1 MYELSRVRLYSI
13 GPAGARYADTVLD
26 LRGVGE
32 PVPSP
37 APTQA
42 EFFEE
47 EPVGPPRRPAPAGVL
62 FLENGGGKSV
72 LLKLI
77 FSVMLPG
84 HRNTLGGA
92 SSGVLRKFLL
102 ADDCGHVALEWQH
115 TVTGETVVVGK
126 VSEWRGRQVSNDPRK
141 FAEAWYSFR
150 PGPGLSLDSL
160 PVAESAAVRPA
171 AEGASTAR
179 GRRRTMKGFRDALT
193 EAGKAYPHLDVVWV
207 EIHERWNEHL
217 GELGL
222 DPELFRYQR
231 EMNADEGEAAGLFAV
246 KNDSD
251 FTDLLLRA
259 VTDTRDTDGLADLV
273 HGFAHKLGRRAEL
286 TAERDFTAGSLD
298 LLQRI
303 ADAAER
309 REQACGVHAGAER
322 RTRTLARRLSAR
334 GAEERARAAELAE
347 RVASAEQAVTDAE
360 GARRR
365 SELVAAELAY
375 RHASL
380 ALAAAEKGAA
390 AQRRELSDAR
400 TLHSAWQAAETVL
413 RHRAAA
419 DRSARVAAAIREA
432 ERDAAPAL
440 AARAK
445 AAADLVRALHAAAED
460 GERVAGEEED
470 RAAALQEAGEAAHR
484 DATSAATAAQRARS
498 DAEHLRQRLAE
509 VEQETAEAVRAGWL
523 DDSAPD
529 ADPAR
534 AALAASD
541 AEKTTVAAFDEA
553 RETARR
559 TADHAKSAAAEEAR
573 AELAA
578 ARAVDAAR
586 AAESAYDAERRAA
599 EALGAEQ
606 RLIELLGLP
615 QPSATVPAPRG
626 GARPSAAEARGTGRV
641 TVRIPDP
648 GAIGGQGTRA
658 LPADADRAGWITVRV
673 DEEDVDDVGLSQ
685 LPAAFRAGPA
695 PYAPPPTEDPALRD
709 PGSCGRVS
717 CDPGSCGHASCGPGS
732 CGRAS
737 CDPGSCGH
745 ASCDPGSCG
754 PASCD
759 PGSCGRASCD
769 PGACGHASCDPGACG
784 HASCDPGSRDRA
796 SRDHAYASD
805 EPLTDARGRHPA
817 EGRRPACGE
826 GPSAVD
832 APGVGEPRPADRMTG
847 RVDGAAR
854 VDAGWSG
861 VHAAGGRMGSCPVDG
876 AAPAGPTE
884 GDGAAAGDG
893 RPGAGPAGQVAGRV
907 VETGAAS
914 VDGGRPDAGP
924 VGEAEASRAVG
935 REAARA
941 GEAEAGQA
949 LRRRPLAAEA
959 RPAGRVTMRIDEA
972 GGAPSGGGPR
982 PDGPREATRAVAAE
996 SRPSGEVSARIEDGS
1011 GDGDEARS
1019 ETAADTVRAEGP
1031 GAGARRAEGAG
1042 AGASRAEG
1050 AGAGATRAEG
1060 VRADAGRAE
1069 GAGAGAVRTEGAGA
1083 GAARAD
1089 AAGAEGARAE
1099 SARAD
1104 AVRAEDAR
1112 AEGAGADAV
1121 RAGGARAEGAGG
1133 GAVRAEGARAD
1144 AVRDDTARADAVRA
1158 DAVRAEGARTGV
1170 TGSDATDESDCWS
1183 PDPGG
1188 EPGRERTGRSRP
1200 ARRPLADGPLTAEEL
1215 DRNAD
1220 ALRELLDESVAAAER
1235 QLFELRTAAAEDSRI
1250 LGALG
1255 DGGLLP
1261 PSPDVLAAVEYL
1273 GEHGI
1278 PALPGWRYL
1287 AQAVDPADHAAVLAA
1302 RPELVDGVVITDP
1315 DSHARAREVLGQASL
1330 LPRSAVAVG
1339 TSAALLAPTPASGTE
1354 DSGVFLVPPNP
1365 AMHDER
1371 AADDERREL
1380 RARATERDEEIRA
1393 LAARLAGDRA
1403 LSARLA
1409 SWRTG
1414 CPPGRLAELAAAAET
1429 AREAADTAQRALVE
1443 ARTARAEADEAA
1455 TEAARVRDERQEAAQ
1470 RARRVADALAGL
1482 AYRLRERATWQTRL
1496 RELAEEAAE
1505 YEERAA
1511 GCVDRARAA
1520 DEDRRAAQR
1529 AADDAR
1535 RTARALRAER
1545 AEIAGAPDDLGEDTE
1560 PPSASL
1566 PALREAYRAASQVY
1580 EKVGVGADLRA
1591 EQARAESDESAALAS
1606 LDRLTNKV
1614 RTRAAQL
1621 LEGTDGADGPSRQ
1634 AAAARAESLV
1644 QMLESRAS
1652 AASEQL
1658 GRLRGEA
1665 ERLAP
1670 ADGDAHTELPE
1681 QLVPADAEQAKELL
1695 RTANGEL
1702 AARTDALDT
1711 ARTAHADLVRAHRSA
1726 EDAAGGFDETAA
1738 LLRDLLR
1745 DGPGAED
1752 DGERPEPY
1760 AGGLAEARQSAAEAR
1775 RSLRGCAAD
1784 LSAAE
1789 AAVREAGDVL
1799 VRHANSTRYEQVRT
1813 PARQQIRELPAAALP
1828 EHAAAWAEAFAPRLR
1843 VLTDELEQLE
1853 RNRDSIVDRLRG
1865 LVESCLAT
1873 LRSAQ
1878 RLSRL
1883 PEGLGEWSGQEFLR
1897 IRFEDPDQATLT
1909 ERLGEV
1915 IDEATRSA
1923 VRKNSDLRRDG
1934 MSLLLRGVHAALQP
1948 RGVAVEI
1955 LKPDAVLRAE
1965 RVPVGQMG
1973 DVFSGGQL
1981 LTAAIAL
1988 YCTMAALRSN
1998 DRGRDKHRHA
2008 GTLFLDN
2015 PIGRANATYLLELQR
2030 AVADALG
2037 VQLLYTTGLFD
2048 TTALAE
2054 FPLVIRLRNDA
2065 DLRAGLKYISVEEHL
2080 RPGLPVRE
2088 PEEEPQVHG
2097 QITATRM
2104 YRRPDADA
2112 PASAPASARASAD
2125 GP

>member
-26 LRGVGE
+26 LRGVGA

-37 APTQA
+37 APAQA
-42 EFFEE
+42 DFFEE

-115 TVTGETVVVGK
+115 VLTGETVVVGK

-150 PGPGLSLDSL
+150 PGPGMSLDAL
-160 PVAESAAVRPA
+160 PVAESTALRPR

-193 EAGKAYPHLDVVWV
+193 EAGKAYPNLDVVWE

-298 LLQRI
+298 LLSRI
-303 ADAAER
+303 VESGAR
-309 REQACGVHAGAER
+309 RDQARGVHAGAER
-322 RTRTLARRLSAR
+322 RTRVLARRLSAR
-334 GAEERARAAELAE
+334 AAEERGRAAELAE
-347 RVASAEQAVTDAE
+347 QVAAAAHRVTDAE
-360 GARRR
+360 TAREHASRI
-365 SELVAAELAY
+365 AAELAY

-380 ALAAAEKGAA
+380 ALAAAEKAAA
-390 AQRRELSDAR
+390 AQRRELNDAR

-419 DRSARVAAAIREA
+419 DRSARVAAAIHEA

-440 AARAK
+440 AARTR
-445 AAADLVRALHAAAED
+445 AAAALVRALNAAAEQ
-460 GERVAGEEED
+460 GERLAEEQEQ
-470 RAAALQEAGEAAHR
+470 RSVVLQETGEAAHR
-484 DATSAATAAQRARS
+484 DATAAATEAQRARS
-498 DAEHLRQRLAE
+498 EAGHLRQRLAE
-509 VEQETAEAVRAGWL
+509 VEQETADAVRAGWL

-541 AEKTTVAAFDEA
+541 AEKTATAAYETARDTARTAADRA
-553 RETARR
+553 RETA
-559 TADHAKSAAAEEAR
+559 AAESR

-578 ARAVDAAR
+578 ARSADAAT
-586 AAESAYDAERRAA
+586 AAAGAYDAERRLA
-599 EALGAEQ
+599 ESLGAEP
-606 RLIELLGLP
+606 RLAELLGLP
-615 QPSATVPAPRG
+615 QP
-626 GARPSAAEARGTGRV
+626 GA
-641 TVRIPDP
+641 
-648 GAIGGQGTRA
+648 
-658 LPADADRAGWITVRV
+658 
-673 DEEDVDDVGLSQ
+673 
-685 LPAAFRAGPA
+685 
-695 PYAPPPTEDPALRD
+695 
-709 PGSCGRVS
+709 
-717 CDPGSCGHASCGPGS
+717 
-732 CGRAS
+732 
-737 CDPGSCGH
+737 
-745 ASCDPGSCG
+745 
-754 PASCD
+754 
-759 PGSCGRASCD
+759 
-769 PGACGHASCDPGACG
+769 
-784 HASCDPGSRDRA
+784 
-796 SRDHAYASD
+796 
-805 EPLTDARGRHPA
+805 
-817 EGRRPACGE
+817 
-826 GPSAVD
+826 
-832 APGVGEPRPADRMTG
+832 
-847 RVDGAAR
+847 
-854 VDAGWSG
+854 
-861 VHAAGGRMGSCPVDG
+861 
-876 AAPAGPTE
+876 
-884 GDGAAAGDG
+884 
-893 RPGAGPAGQVAGRV
+893 AGQV
-907 VETGAAS
+907 
-914 VDGGRPDAGP
+914 
-924 VGEAEASRAVG
+924 
-935 REAARA
+935 
-941 GEAEAGQA
+941 
-949 LRRRPLAAEA
+949 
-959 RPAGRVTMRIDEA
+959 PAQRGT
-972 GGAPSGGGPR
+972 
-982 PDGPREATRAVAAE
+982 
-996 SRPSGEVSARIEDGS
+996 
-1011 GDGDEARS
+1011 
-1019 ETAADTVRAEGP
+1019 EGP
-1031 GAGARRAEGAG
+1031 GK
-1042 AGASRAEG
+1042 
-1050 AGAGATRAEG
+1050 
-1060 VRADAGRAE
+1060 
-1069 GAGAGAVRTEGAGA
+1069 
-1083 GAARAD
+1083 AA
-1089 AAGAEGARAE
+1089 
-1099 SARAD
+1099 
-1104 AVRAEDAR
+1104 
-1112 AEGAGADAV
+1112 
-1121 RAGGARAEGAGG
+1121 
-1133 GAVRAEGARAD
+1133 
-1144 AVRDDTARADAVRA
+1144 
-1158 DAVRAEGARTGV
+1158 
-1170 TGSDATDESDCWS
+1170 
-1183 PDPGG
+1183 
-1188 EPGRERTGRSRP
+1188 
-1200 ARRPLADGPLTAEEL
+1200 GPLTAEEL

-1220 ALRELLDESVAAAER
+1220 ALRELLDDTVAAAER
-1235 QLFELRTAAAEDSRI
+1235 QLFDLRTAAADDSRI

-1261 PSPDVLAAVEYL
+1261 AGPDVLATVEFL

-1287 AQAVDPADHAAVLAA
+1287 AQAVDPADHARVLAA

-1315 DSHARAREVLGQASL
+1315 DAHGRAREALADASL

-1339 TSAALLAPTPASGTE
+1339 TAAALLAPVPETDG

-1371 AADDERREL
+1371 AADEERHALRE
-1380 RARATERDEEIRA
+1380 RAAARDEEIRA
-1393 LAARLAGDRA
+1393 VAARLAGDRA
-1403 LSARLA
+1403 LAARLA
-1409 SWRTG
+1409 SWRSG
-1414 CPPGRLAELAAAAET
+1414 CPEGRLAELAAEAERCRAAAET
-1429 AREAADTAQRALVE
+1429 AQEELTA
-1443 ARTARAEADEAA
+1443 ARTARAEADETAA
-1455 TEAARVRDERQEAAQ
+1455 ETARVRDERQEAAQ

-1482 AYRLRERATWQTRL
+1482 AHRLRERAHWQTRL

-1511 GCVDRARAA
+1511 ACVDRARAA

-1529 AADDAR
+1529 AADDAH

-1545 AEIAGAPDDLGEDTE
+1545 AEIAGAPDDVPDDAEASTD
-1560 PPSASL
+1560 SL

-1591 EQARAESDESAALAS
+1591 EQARAESDESAARAE

-1621 LEGTDGADGPSRQ
+1621 LEGTEGADGPSRQ
-1634 AAAARAESLV
+1634 AAAARADALV
-1644 QMLESRAS
+1644 QLLEGRAS

-1670 ADGDAHTELPE
+1670 ADGEAHTELPDE
-1681 QLVPADAEQAKELL
+1681 RVPADADQAKELL
-1695 RTANGEL
+1695 RTATAEL
-1702 AARTDALDT
+1702 TAHTDALEE
-1711 ARTAHADLVRAHRSA
+1711 ARTAHASLLRSHRAA
-1726 EDAAGGFDETAA
+1726 EDAAGGFDDTAA

-1745 DGPGAED
+1745 DNAPD
-1752 DGERPEPY
+1752 DEETAPEPY
-1760 AGGLAEARQSAAEAR
+1760 TGTLEEARQAAAEAR
-1775 RSLRGCAAD
+1775 RSLRGCAGD

-1789 AAVREAGDVL
+1789 AAVREASDVL

-1813 PARQQIRELPAAALP
+1813 PARQQIRELPASALP
-1828 EHAAAWAEAFAPRLR
+1828 EHAAAWADAFAPRLR
-1843 VLTDELEQLE
+1843 VLTDELDQLE
-1853 RNRDSIVDRLRG
+1853 RNRDGIVDRLRG
-1865 LVESCLAT
+1865 LVESSLTT

-1897 IRFEDPDQATLT
+1897 IRFEDPDQSTLT

-1923 VRKNSDLRRDG
+1923 VKKNSDLRRDG
-1934 MSLLLRGVHAALQP
+1934 MSLLLRGVRAALLP

-1998 DRGRDKHRHA
+1998 DRGRDRQKHA

-2080 RPGLPVRE
+2080 RPGLPQADPESE
-2088 PEEEPQVHG
+2088 PVHG
-2097 QITATRM
+2097 EITATRM
-2104 YRRPDADA
+2104 FRRPEEDPSEREPV
-2112 PASAPASARASAD
+2112 PAGR
-2125 GP
+2125 

>member
-26 LRGVGE
+26 LRGVGA
-32 PVPSP
+32 PVPTP

-115 TVTGETVVVGK
+115 VLTGETIVVGK

-150 PGPGLSLDSL
+150 PGPGLSLDAL
-160 PVAESAAVRPA
+160 PVAESSAMRSAAD
-171 AEGASTAR
+171 GTSGAR

-193 EAGKAYPHLDVVWV
+193 EAGKAYPHLDVVWE

-298 LLQRI
+298 LLSRI
-303 ADAAER
+303 ADAAVK
-309 REQACGVHAGAER
+309 REQARGVHAGSER
-322 RTRTLARRLSAR
+322 RTRGLARRLSAR
-334 GAEERARAAELAE
+334 AFEERGRAGELAE
-347 RVASAEQAVTDAE
+347 QVAAAAHAVTDAE
-360 GARRR
+360 TGRGR
-365 SELVAAELAY
+365 SSLVAAEIAY

-380 ALAAAEKGAA
+380 ALAAAEKAAA
-390 AQRRELSDAR
+390 AQRRELNDAR

-440 AARAK
+440 AARAQ
-445 AAADLVRALHAAAED
+445 AATELVRALNTAAGT
-460 GERVAGEEED
+460 GEQRANEEEE
-470 RAAALQEAGEAAHR
+470 RSAALQEASEAAHR
-484 DATSAATAAQRARS
+484 DATAAATEAQRARS
-498 DAEHLRQRLAE
+498 ESGHLRQRLAE
-509 VEQETAEAVRAGWL
+509 VEQETAEAVRAGWI
-523 DDSAPD
+523 DDD

-541 AEKTTVAAFDEA
+541 AEKPAVAAYESA
-553 RETARR
+553 RETARQA
-559 TADHAKSAAAEEAR
+559 ADAAKETAAAESR

-578 ARAVDAAR
+578 ARAADAAT
-586 AAESAYDAERRAA
+586 AAESAHDAERRAA
-599 EALGAEQ
+599 ESIGAEQ

-615 QPSATVPAPRG
+615 EPAASGQVPGQRTETGHGRPPAPR
-626 GARPSAAEARGTGRV
+626 
-641 TVRIPDP
+641 
-648 GAIGGQGTRA
+648 
-658 LPADADRAGWITVRV
+658 
-673 DEEDVDDVGLSQ
+673 
-685 LPAAFRAGPA
+685 
-695 PYAPPPTEDPALRD
+695 
-709 PGSCGRVS
+709 
-717 CDPGSCGHASCGPGS
+717 
-732 CGRAS
+732 
-737 CDPGSCGH
+737 
-745 ASCDPGSCG
+745 
-754 PASCD
+754 
-759 PGSCGRASCD
+759 
-769 PGACGHASCDPGACG
+769 
-784 HASCDPGSRDRA
+784 
-796 SRDHAYASD
+796 
-805 EPLTDARGRHPA
+805 
-817 EGRRPACGE
+817 
-826 GPSAVD
+826 
-832 APGVGEPRPADRMTG
+832 
-847 RVDGAAR
+847 
-854 VDAGWSG
+854 
-861 VHAAGGRMGSCPVDG
+861 
-876 AAPAGPTE
+876 
-884 GDGAAAGDG
+884 
-893 RPGAGPAGQVAGRV
+893 
-907 VETGAAS
+907 
-914 VDGGRPDAGP
+914 
-924 VGEAEASRAVG
+924 
-935 REAARA
+935 
-941 GEAEAGQA
+941 
-949 LRRRPLAAEA
+949 
-959 RPAGRVTMRIDEA
+959 
-972 GGAPSGGGPR
+972 
-982 PDGPREATRAVAAE
+982 
-996 SRPSGEVSARIEDGS
+996 
-1011 GDGDEARS
+1011 RS
-1019 ETAADTVRAEGP
+1019 
-1031 GAGARRAEGAG
+1031 
-1042 AGASRAEG
+1042 
-1050 AGAGATRAEG
+1050 
-1060 VRADAGRAE
+1060 
-1069 GAGAGAVRTEGAGA
+1069 
-1083 GAARAD
+1083 
-1089 AAGAEGARAE
+1089 
-1099 SARAD
+1099 
-1104 AVRAEDAR
+1104 AEDAPDDE
-1112 AEGAGADAV
+1112 APYYP
-1121 RAGGARAEGAGG
+1121 
-1133 GAVRAEGARAD
+1133 GAVRAA
-1144 AVRDDTARADAVRA
+1144 
-1158 DAVRAEGARTGV
+1158 
-1170 TGSDATDESDCWS
+1170 
-1183 PDPGG
+1183 
-1188 EPGRERTGRSRP
+1188 
-1200 ARRPLADGPLTAEEL
+1200 ARRRDADDRAPAPRRAGSGPLTAEEL

-1220 ALRELLDESVAAAER
+1220 ALRELLDDSVASSER
-1235 QLFELRTAAAEDSRI
+1235 HLFDLRTAAADDSRI

-1261 PSPDVLAAVEYL
+1261 PRPDVLAAVEYL

-1287 AQAVDPADHAAVLAA
+1287 AQAVDPARHAAVLAA
-1302 RPELVDGVVITDP
+1302 RPELVDGVVITDT
-1315 DSHARAREVLGQASL
+1315 DSHARAREVLDAASL
-1330 LPRSAVAVG
+1330 LPRSALAVG
-1339 TSAALLAPTPASGTE
+1339 TSEALLAPVPEAGRQ
-1354 DSGVFLVPPNP
+1354 DAGVFLVAPNP

-1371 AADDERREL
+1371 AADEERHTLRERSL
-1380 RARATERDEEIRA
+1380 ARDEEIRA
-1393 LAARLAGDRA
+1393 IAARLAGDRTLA
-1403 LSARLA
+1403 ARLA
-1409 SWRTG
+1409 SWRAG
-1414 CPPGRLAELAAAAET
+1414 CPAGRLAELAG
-1429 AREAADTAQRALVE
+1429 EAA
-1443 ARTARAEADEAA
+1443 
-1455 TEAARVRDERQEAAQ
+1455 
-1470 RARRVADALAGL
+1470 
-1482 AYRLRERATWQTRL
+1482 
-1496 RELAEEAAE
+1496 
-1505 YEERAA
+1505 
-1511 GCVDRARAA
+1511 RARAA

-1545 AEIAGAPDDLGEDTE
+1545 AEIAGAPDEVPEASE
-1560 PPSASL
+1560 PPTASL

-1591 EQARAESDESAALAS
+1591 EQARAESDESAARNE

-1621 LEGTDGADGPSRQ
+1621 LEGTEGADGPSRQ
-1634 AAAARAESLV
+1634 AAAARAEELV

-1681 QLVPADAEQAKELL
+1681 ELVPGDADRAKELL
-1695 RTANGEL
+1695 RTATGEL
-1702 AARTDALDT
+1702 AARTDALER
-1711 ARTAHADLVRAHRSA
+1711 ARTAHSDLLRAHRAA
-1726 EDAAGGFDETAA
+1726 EDAATGFDDTAA

-1745 DGPGAED
+1745 DNSPED
-1752 DGERPEPY
+1752 DAEQPEPY
-1760 AGGLAEARQSAAEAR
+1760 AGGLEEARQAAAEAR
-1775 RSLRGCAAD
+1775 RSLRGCAGD

-1789 AAVREAGDVL
+1789 SAVREASDVL

-1865 LVESCLAT
+1865 LVESSLTT

-1897 IRFEDPDQATLT
+1897 IRFDDPDQSTLT

-1923 VRKNSDLRRDG
+1923 VKKNSDLRRDG
-1934 MSLLLRGVHAALQP
+1934 MSLLLRGVQAALQP

-1965 RVPVGQMG
+1965 RVPVRQMG

-1998 DRGRDKHRHA
+1998 DRGRDKQRHA

-2080 RPGLPVRE
+2080 RPGLPQRE
-2088 PEEEPQVHG
+2088 ESAEAVHG
-2097 QITATRM
+2097 EITATRM
-2104 YRRPDADA
+2104 YRRPAEEVPTGA
-2112 PASAPASARASAD
+2112 
-2125 GP
+2125 

>member
-32 PVPSP
+32 PVPRP
-37 APTQA
+37 APAQA
-42 EFFEE
+42 EFFED

-115 TVTGETVVVGK
+115 TLTGECVVVGK

-150 PGPGLSLDSL
+150 PGPGLGLDSL
-160 PVAESAAVRPA
+160 PVAESTAVGRPA
-171 AEGASTAR
+171 EGVSGAR

-193 EAGKAYPHLDVVWV
+193 EAGKFYQHLDVHWE
-207 EIHERWNEHL
+207 EIHDRWNEHL

-246 KNDSD
+246 KKDSD

-273 HGFAHKLGRRAEL
+273 SGFGNKLGRRAEL
-286 TAERDFTAGSLD
+286 TAERDFTAGSVD
-298 LLQRI
+298 LLGRI
-303 ADAAER
+303 VDAAGTR
-309 REQACGVHAGAER
+309 ARTRDIHAGAER

-334 GAEERARAAELAE
+334 AGEERGRAAELAQQ
-347 RVASAEQAVTDAE
+347 VTGAAHTVTGAEE
-360 GARRR
+360 ARGR
-365 SELVAAELAY
+365 SSLIAAELAY

-380 ALAAAEKGAA
+380 ALTAAEKSAA
-390 AQRRELSDAR
+390 AQRRELVDAR
-400 TLHSAWQAAETVL
+400 TLHSAWQAAEAVL

-440 AARAK
+440 AARAT
-445 AAADLVRALHAAAED
+445 AAADLVRALHTAAE
-460 GERVAGEEED
+460 AGESRANEEEERSD
-470 RAAALQEAGEAAHR
+470 ALQSAGEAAHR
-484 DATSAATAAQRARS
+484 DATTAATEAQRARS
-498 DAEHLRQRLAE
+498 EAGHLRQRLAE

-523 DDSAPD
+523 DDTAPH

-534 AALAASD
+534 AALAAND
-541 AEKTTVAAFDEA
+541 AEQSAVAAWDTA
-553 RETARR
+553 REAAGAAADRSR
-559 TADHAKSAAAEEAR
+559 QATADESR

-578 ARAVDAAR
+578 ARAADAAR
-586 AAESAYDAERRAA
+586 AAEQAYEAELRAA
-599 EALGAEQ
+599 EAIAAEP
-606 RLIELLGLP
+606 RLAELLGLP
-615 QPSATVPAPRG
+615 LTSGGVPRPRQ
-626 GARPSAAEARGTGRV
+626 AA
-641 TVRIPDP
+641 
-648 GAIGGQGTRA
+648 
-658 LPADADRAGWITVRV
+658 
-673 DEEDVDDVGLSQ
+673 
-685 LPAAFRAGPA
+685 
-695 PYAPPPTEDPALRD
+695 
-709 PGSCGRVS
+709 
-717 CDPGSCGHASCGPGS
+717 
-732 CGRAS
+732 
-737 CDPGSCGH
+737 
-745 ASCDPGSCG
+745 
-754 PASCD
+754 
-759 PGSCGRASCD
+759 
-769 PGACGHASCDPGACG
+769 
-784 HASCDPGSRDRA
+784 
-796 SRDHAYASD
+796 
-805 EPLTDARGRHPA
+805 
-817 EGRRPACGE
+817 
-826 GPSAVD
+826 
-832 APGVGEPRPADRMTG
+832 APG
-847 RVDGAAR
+847 
-854 VDAGWSG
+854 
-861 VHAAGGRMGSCPVDG
+861 
-876 AAPAGPTE
+876 
-884 GDGAAAGDG
+884 
-893 RPGAGPAGQVAGRV
+893 
-907 VETGAAS
+907 
-914 VDGGRPDAGP
+914 
-924 VGEAEASRAVG
+924 
-935 REAARA
+935 
-941 GEAEAGQA
+941 
-949 LRRRPLAAEA
+949 
-959 RPAGRVTMRIDEA
+959 
-972 GGAPSGGGPR
+972 
-982 PDGPREATRAVAAE
+982 
-996 SRPSGEVSARIEDGS
+996 
-1011 GDGDEARS
+1011 
-1019 ETAADTVRAEGP
+1019 
-1031 GAGARRAEGAG
+1031 
-1042 AGASRAEG
+1042 
-1050 AGAGATRAEG
+1050 
-1060 VRADAGRAE
+1060 
-1069 GAGAGAVRTEGAGA
+1069 
-1083 GAARAD
+1083 
-1089 AAGAEGARAE
+1089 AE
-1099 SARAD
+1099 SAS
-1104 AVRAEDAR
+1104 
-1112 AEGAGADAV
+1112 
-1121 RAGGARAEGAGG
+1121 
-1133 GAVRAEGARAD
+1133 
-1144 AVRDDTARADAVRA
+1144 DDQQWPDENTGPGTAA
-1158 DAVRAEGARTGV
+1158 
-1170 TGSDATDESDCWS
+1170 SD
-1183 PDPGG
+1183 GQ
-1188 EPGRERTGRSRP
+1188 
-1200 ARRPLADGPLTAEEL
+1200 LLTADEFDRAADEL
-1215 DRNAD
+1215 RD
-1220 ALRELLDESVAAAER
+1220 LLDQSVTTAER
-1235 QLFELRTAAAEDSRI
+1235 RLFELRTAAADDSRI

-1261 PSPDVLAAVEYL
+1261 PSPDVLATVEYL
-1273 GEHGI
+1273 GEQGI

-1315 DSHARAREVLGQASL
+1315 DAHARARDVLGAAAL

-1339 TSAALLAPTPASGTE
+1339 TAAALLAPVPGPETGASGTPE
-1354 DSGVFLVPPNP
+1354 DVFLVPPNP
-1365 AMHDER
+1365 AMHDEHAADEERQALRSR
-1371 AADDERREL
+1371 AA
-1380 RARATERDEEIRA
+1380 ARDEDIRVLAARLGADRA
-1393 LAARLAGDRA
+1393 LAARIG
-1403 LSARLA
+1403 
-1409 SWRTG
+1409 SWRAD
-1414 CPPGRLAELAAAAET
+1414 CPPGMLAELAESAATARTAAET
-1429 AREAADTAQRALVE
+1429 AEAALAE
-1443 ARTARAEADEAA
+1443 ARTVRAEADESAA
-1455 TEAARVRDERQEAAQ
+1455 DTARVREERQEAAQ
-1470 RARRVADALAGL
+1470 RARRAADALAGL
-1482 AYRLRERATWQTRL
+1482 AFRLRERAGWQAKL
-1496 RELAEEAAE
+1496 RELTDEAGESEA
-1505 YEERAA
+1505 RAT
-1511 GCVDRARAA
+1511 VFLERARAA

-1545 AEIAGAPDDLGEDTE
+1545 AEIAGAPEQLPDLGEDA
-1560 PPSASL
+1560 PRQAL
-1566 PALREAYRAASQVY
+1566 PALREAYRAASQLY

-1591 EQARAESDESAALAS
+1591 EQARAESDESAALAE

-1644 QMLESRAS
+1644 QLLETRAS

-1670 ADGDAHTELPE
+1670 ADGESLHTELPDD
-1681 QLVPADAEQAKELL
+1681 QVPADAEQAQALL
-1695 RTANGEL
+1695 RTATAEL
-1702 AARTDALDT
+1702 AAVTAALDT
-1711 ARTAHADLVRAHRSA
+1711 ARAAHAELLHAHRAA

-1745 DGPGAED
+1745 DHGAED
-1752 DGERPEPY
+1752 DPEEPEPY
-1760 AGGLAEARQSAAEAR
+1760 PGSLEEARQSAAEAR

-1789 AAVREAGDVL
+1789 AAVREASDVL

-1828 EHAAAWAEAFAPRLR
+1828 EHAEKWATAFAPRLR
-1843 VLTDELEQLE
+1843 VLTDELAQLE

-1865 LVESCLAT
+1865 LVESALTT

-1897 IRFEDPDQATLT
+1897 IRFEEPDQATLT

-1915 IDEATRSA
+1915 IDEATRA
-1923 VRKNSDLRRDG
+1923 ALKKNSDLRRDG
-1934 MSLLLRGVHAALQP
+1934 MSLLLRGVQAALEP
-1948 RGVAVEI
+1948 KGIAVEI

-1998 DRGRDKHRHA
+1998 DRGRDRAQHRHA

-2080 RPGLPVRE
+2080 RPGLPQQDPGSE
-2088 PEEEPQVHG
+2088 TVHG
-2097 QITATRM
+2097 EITATRM
-2104 YRRPDADA
+2104 FKR
-2112 PASAPASARASAD
+2112 SAPAPRTPDASETIEETRT
-2125 GP
+2125 P

>member
-160 PVAESAAVRPA
+160 PVAESAAVRPIV
-171 AEGASTAR
+171 EGASTAR
-179 GRRRTMKGFRDALT
+179 GRRRTMKGFRDAIT
-193 EAGKAYPHLDVVWV
+193 EADKAYPHLDVVWV

-298 LLQRI
+298 LLSRI
-303 ADAAER
+303 ADAGER
-309 REQACGVHAGAER
+309 REQARGVHAGAER
-322 RTRTLARRLSAR
+322 RTRTLARRLSGR
-334 GAEERARAAELAE
+334 GAEERERAAELAQQ
-347 RVASAEQAVTDAE
+347 VATAAHAVTEAE
-360 GARRR
+360 EARGR
-365 SELVAAELAY
+365 SSLVAAEIAY

-390 AQRRELSDAR
+390 AQRREVNDAR

-460 GERVAGEEED
+460 GERLANEEEE
-470 RAAALQEAGEAAHR
+470 RSAALQETGEAAHR
-484 DATSAATAAQRARS
+484 DATAAATAAQRARS
-498 DAEHLRQRLAE
+498 ETEHLRQRLAE

-541 AEKTTVAAFDEA
+541 AEKTAVAAWDVA
-553 RETARR
+553 REAARR
-559 TADHAKSAAAEEAR
+559 TADTAQAAAAEQSR
-573 AELAA
+573 TELAA
-578 ARAVDAAR
+578 ARAADASR
-586 AAESAYDAERRAA
+586 AAEAAYDAERRAA
-599 EALGAEQ
+599 ESLGSEQ
-606 RLIELLGLP
+606 RLVELLGLP
-615 QPSATVPAPRG
+615 GATPATPSVPAPR
-626 GARPSAAEARGTGRV
+626 
-641 TVRIPDP
+641 
-648 GAIGGQGTRA
+648 
-658 LPADADRAGWITVRV
+658 AG
-673 DEEDVDDVGLSQ
+673 
-685 LPAAFRAGPA
+685 
-695 PYAPPPTEDPALRD
+695 
-709 PGSCGRVS
+709 
-717 CDPGSCGHASCGPGS
+717 
-732 CGRAS
+732 
-737 CDPGSCGH
+737 
-745 ASCDPGSCG
+745 
-754 PASCD
+754 
-759 PGSCGRASCD
+759 
-769 PGACGHASCDPGACG
+769 
-784 HASCDPGSRDRA
+784 
-796 SRDHAYASD
+796 
-805 EPLTDARGRHPA
+805 
-817 EGRRPACGE
+817 
-826 GPSAVD
+826 
-832 APGVGEPRPADRMTG
+832 
-847 RVDGAAR
+847 
-854 VDAGWSG
+854 
-861 VHAAGGRMGSCPVDG
+861 
-876 AAPAGPTE
+876 
-884 GDGAAAGDG
+884 
-893 RPGAGPAGQVAGRV
+893 
-907 VETGAAS
+907 
-914 VDGGRPDAGP
+914 
-924 VGEAEASRAVG
+924 
-935 REAARA
+935 
-941 GEAEAGQA
+941 
-949 LRRRPLAAEA
+949 RPLAAEA
-959 RPAGRVTMRIDEA
+959 GSPGRVTMRVDELEQPAPGRHTRSLPAEARPPGGVSAHVNEPENAPEESA
-972 GGAPSGGGPR
+972 GTVDPAAPDEDCWSPELSDDRPATSGSAESATAATTRQDDAAAAGHGPADGEPGLGGLGAAVGGTAADAGAPP
-982 PDGPREATRAVAAE
+982 AE
-996 SRPSGEVSARIEDGS
+996 GAPGVTVHQAGDAP
-1011 GDGDEARS
+1011 GDGDGGAEATTGD
-1019 ETAADTVRAEGP
+1019 TARGAESPTGGAARGADGATGVAAPGPGGPTGDAVRPAEGASGRAVRGAKGDTAPEEAGPTGDEGVTP
-1031 GAGARRAEGAG
+1031 GQGADATGDAARRAD
-1042 AGASRAEG
+1042 
-1050 AGAGATRAEG
+1050 GATDVVVPATDVPTG
-1060 VRADAGRAE
+1060 
-1069 GAGAGAVRTEGAGA
+1069 GA
-1083 GAARAD
+1083 
-1089 AAGAEGARAE
+1089 
-1099 SARAD
+1099 
-1104 AVRAEDAR
+1104 
-1112 AEGAGADAV
+1112 
-1121 RAGGARAEGAGG
+1121 AGGARGATARGEGNPAAASARRGEGATSGASGSAGRAGRGQAAG
-1133 GAVRAEGARAD
+1133 GAAGRVR
-1144 AVRDDTARADAVRA
+1144 
-1158 DAVRAEGARTGV
+1158 
-1170 TGSDATDESDCWS
+1170 
-1183 PDPGG
+1183 G
-1188 EPGRERTGRSRP
+1188 E
-1200 ARRPLADGPLTAEEL
+1200 GPLSAEEL
-1215 DRNAD
+1215 DRSAD
-1220 ALRELLDESVAAAER
+1220 ALRELLDESVASAER
-1235 QLFELRTAAAEDSRI
+1235 QLFDLRTAAADDSRI
-1250 LGALG
+1250 LAALG

-1261 PSPDVLAAVEYL
+1261 PSPDVLATVEYL

-1287 AQAVDPADHAAVLAA
+1287 AQAVDPTDHAAVLAA

-1315 DSHARAREVLGQASL
+1315 DSHVRAREALATASL

-1339 TSAALLAPTPASGTE
+1339 TAAALLAPTPPPGAQDG
-1354 DSGVFLVPPNP
+1354 GVFLVPPNP

-1380 RARATERDEEIRA
+1380 RARATARDEDIRG

-1403 LSARLA
+1403 LAARLS

-1414 CPPGRLAELAAAAET
+1414 CPPGRLAELAEAAERG
-1429 AREAADTAQRALVE
+1429 REAAEEAQQELAE
-1443 ARTARAEADEAA
+1443 ARTARVEADEAA
-1455 TEAARVRDERQEAAQ
+1455 GETARVRDERQEAAQ
-1470 RARRVADALAGL
+1470 RARRAADALAGL
-1482 AYRLRERATWQTRL
+1482 AFRLRERAAWQTRL
-1496 RELAEEAAE
+1496 RELADEAAE

-1511 GCVDRARAA
+1511 ACVDRARAA

-1529 AADDAR
+1529 AADDAH

-1545 AEIAGAPDDLGEDTE
+1545 AEIAGAPDDVADGT
-1560 PPSASL
+1560 PPTTSL

-1621 LEGTDGADGPSRQ
+1621 LESTDGADAPSRQ

-1644 QMLESRAS
+1644 HTMESRAS

-1681 QLVPADAEQAKELL
+1681 GMVPQDAEQAKELL
-1695 RTANGEL
+1695 RTANAEL
-1702 AARTDALDT
+1702 STRTDALET
-1711 ARTAHADLVRAHRSA
+1711 ARTTHSELLRAHRAA
-1726 EDAAGGFDETAA
+1726 EDAAGGFEETAA

-1745 DGPGAED
+1745 DHQEAAVDGAD
-1752 DGERPEPY
+1752 AQPDAY
-1760 AGGLAEARQSAAEAR
+1760 AGSLAEARQAAAETR
-1775 RSLRGCAAD
+1775 RSLRGCAGD

-1789 AAVREAGDVL
+1789 AAVREASDVL
-1799 VRHANSTRYEQVRT
+1799 VRHANATRYEQVRT

-1843 VLTDELEQLE
+1843 VLTDELAQLE

-1865 LVESCLAT
+1865 LVESSLAT

-1897 IRFEDPDQATLT
+1897 IRFEDPDQAMLA

-1934 MSLLLRGVHAALQP
+1934 MSLLLRGVDAALQP

-1965 RVPVGQMG
+1965 RVPVRQMG

-1998 DRGRDKHRHA
+1998 DRGRDRHRHA

-2080 RPGLPVRE
+2080 RPGLPERDAE
-2088 PEEEPQVHG
+2088 DGQVHG

-2104 YRRPDADA
+2104 YRRPDA
-2112 PASAPASARASAD
+2112 PASAPAPAD
-2125 GP
+2125 APAGQPGRG